1 MHEAMEL
8 KVLNTAGTETGEVVT
23 LRDDIFGAEISE
35 HAMYLDVKSIL
46 ANRRQGTHKTKTRG
60 EVRGGGKKPLRQ
72 KGTGN
77 ARQGS
82 SRSPL
87 HIGGGT
93 IFGPVPHSYDQKV
106 NKKVKLLAR
115 RSALS
120 SKAQAG
126 QILVVEDFRLEQIK
140 TKPFAD
146 ILKNLGLSQKK
157 TLMLTPEYDMVI
169 TRSGR
174 NIEVLTIMSAEM
186 ASTYD
191 ILHSQTVLVQK
202 TALKKIEETLG

>member
-8 KVLNTAGTETGEVVT
+8 KVLNTGGTETGEVVT

-46 ANRRQGTHKTKTRG
+46 AHKRQGTHKSKTRG
-60 EVRGGGKKPLRQ
+60 EVRGGGRKPLRQ

-87 HIGGGT
+87 NIGGGT
-93 IFGPVPHSYDQKV
+93 IFGPTPHAYDQKV

-120 SKAQAG
+120 SKVMAG
-126 QILVVEDFRLEQIK
+126 KIIVVEDFRFEQIK
-140 TKPFAD
+140 TKPFAE
-146 ILKNLGLSQKK
+146 ILKNLGLSEKK
-157 TLMLTPEYDMVI
+157 TLMLTPEYDMIMV
-169 TRSGR
+169 RSGR
-174 NIEVLTIMSAEM
+174 NIEALNLMTADK

-191 ILHSQTVLVQK
+191 ILQSHTVLVQK
-202 TALKKIEETLG
+202 TALKTIEDTLG

>member
-8 KVLNTAGTETGEVVT
+8 KVLNTGGTETGEVVT

-46 ANRRQGTHKTKTRG
+46 AHKRQGTHKSKTRG
-60 EVRGGGKKPLRQ
+60 EVRGGGRKPLRQ

-82 SRSPL
+82 TRSPL
-87 HIGGGT
+87 NIGGGT
-93 IFGPVPHSYDQKV
+93 IFGPTPHAYDQKV

-120 SKAQAG
+120 SKVKEG
-126 QILVVEDFRLEQIK
+126 KILVVEDFRFEEIK

-146 ILKNLGLSQKK
+146 ILKNLGLSAKK
-157 TLMLTPEYDMVI
+157 TLMLTPEYDMI
-169 TRSGR
+169 MARSGR
-174 NIEVLTIMSAEM
+174 NIEVLNLMTADK

-191 ILHSQTVLVQK
+191 ILQSHTVLVQK
-202 TALKKIEETLG
+202 TALKTIEDTLG

>member
-1 MHEAMEL
+1 MREAMEL
-8 KVLNTAGTETGEVVT
+8 KVLNTGGTETGEVVT

-46 ANRRQGTHKTKTRG
+46 AHKRQGTHKSKTRG
-60 EVRGGGKKPLRQ
+60 EVRGGGRKPLRQ

-87 HIGGGT
+87 NIGGGT
-93 IFGPVPHSYDQKV
+93 IFGPTPHAYDQKV

-120 SKAQAG
+120 SKARAG
-126 QILVVEDFRLEQIK
+126 QIVVVEDFRFEQIK

-146 ILKNLGLSQKK
+146 ILKNLGLSAKK
-157 TLMLTPEYDMVI
+157 TLLLTPEYDMI
-169 TRSGR
+169 IARSGR
-174 NIEVLTIMSAEM
+174 NIEVLNIMTADT

-191 ILHSQTVLVQK
+191 ILQSNTVLVQK
-202 TALKKIEETLG
+202 TALKTIEDTLG

>member
-8 KVLNTAGTETGEVVT
+8 KVLNTGGTETGEVVT

-46 ANRRQGTHKTKTRG
+46 ANRRQGTHKAKTRA

-87 HIGGGT
+87 NSGGGT
-93 IFGPVPHSYDQKV
+93 IFGPVPHGYDQKV
-106 NKKVKLLAR
+106 NKKVKLSLD
-115 RSALS
+115 AL
-120 SKAQAG
+120 
-126 QILVVEDFRLEQIK
+126 L
-140 TKPFAD
+140 
-146 ILKNLGLSQKK
+146 
-157 TLMLTPEYDMVI
+157 
-169 TRSGR
+169 
-174 NIEVLTIMSAEM
+174 
-186 ASTYD
+186 
-191 ILHSQTVLVQK
+191 
-202 TALKKIEETLG
+202 

>member
-1 MHEAMEL
+1 MEL
-8 KVLNTAGTETGEVVT
+8 KVLNTAGVETGEVVT

-46 ANRRQGTHKTKTRG
+46 ANRRQGTHKSKTRG
-60 EVRGGGKKPLRQ
+60 EVRGGGRKPLRQ

-93 IFGPVPHSYDQKV
+93 IFGPTPHSYDQKV

-120 SKAQAG
+120 SKAQTG
-126 QILVVEDFRLEQIK
+126 KIVVIEDFRFEQIK

-157 TLMLTPEYDMVI
+157 TLMLMPEYDMIV

-174 NIEVLTIMSAEM
+174 NIAVLEIMTADK

-191 ILHSQTVLVQK
+191 ILHSHTLLVQK

>member
-1 MHEAMEL
+1 MEL
-8 KVLNTAGTETGEVVT
+8 KVLNTGGTETGEVVT
-23 LRDDIFGAEISE
+23 LRDDIFGAEVSE
-35 HAMYLDVKSIL
+35 HAIYLDVKAIL
-46 ANRRQGTHKTKTRG
+46 ANRRQGTHKSKTRA
-60 EVRGGGKKPLRQ
+60 EVRGGGRKPLRQ

-87 HIGGGT
+87 NSGGGT
-93 IFGPVPHSYDQKV
+93 IFGPTPHGYDQKV

-120 SKAQAG
+120 AKAKDG
-126 QILVVEDFRLEQIK
+126 KIVVVEDFKFDHIK
-140 TKPFAD
+140 TKPFAQ
-146 ILKNLGLSQKK
+146 ILKNLGLAEKK
-157 TLMLTPEYDMVI
+157 TLLLTPEYDMI
-169 TRSGR
+169 IARSGR
-174 NIEVLTIMSAEM
+174 NIEVLNIMTADK

-202 TALKKIEETLG
+202 AALKTIEDTLG

>member
-8 KVLNTAGTETGEVVT
+8 KVLNTSGTETGEVVT

-46 ANRRQGTHKTKTRG
+46 AHKRQGTHKSKTRG
-60 EVRGGGKKPLRQ
+60 EVRGGGRKPLRQ

-82 SRSPL
+82 TRSPL
-87 HIGGGT
+87 NIGGGT
-93 IFGPVPHSYDQKV
+93 IFGPTPHAYDQKV

-120 SKAQAG
+120 TKAYEG
-126 QILVVEDFRLEQIK
+126 KIVVVEDFRFDEIK

-146 ILKNLGLSQKK
+146 ILKNLGLSEKK
-157 TLMLTPEYDMVI
+157 TLMLTPEYDMI
-169 TRSGR
+169 IARSGR
-174 NIEVLTIMSAEM
+174 NIEVLNLMTADKV
-186 ASTYD
+186 STYD
-191 ILHSQTVLVQK
+191 ILQSHTVVVQK
-202 TALKKIEETLG
+202 TALKTIEDTLG

>member
-1 MHEAMEL
+1 MEL

-120 SKAQAG
+120 SKAQEG
-126 QILVVEDFRLEQIK
+126 QIIVVEDFRLEQIK

-157 TLMLTPEYDMVI
+157 TLMLTPEHDMVI

-174 NIEVLTIMSAEM
+174 NIEVLTIMSAEK

-202 TALKKIEETLG
+202 TALNKIEETLG

>member
-1 MHEAMEL
+1 MEL
-8 KVLNTAGTETGEVVT
+8 KVVNTAGVETGEVVT

-35 HAMYLDVKSIL
+35 HAMYLDVKAIL
-46 ANRRQGTHKTKTRG
+46 ANRRQGTHKSKTRG
-60 EVRGGGKKPLRQ
+60 EVRGGGRKPLRQ

-93 IFGPVPHSYDQKV
+93 IFGPVPHGYDQKV

-115 RSALS
+115 RSAMS
-120 SKAQAG
+120 SKAQTG
-126 QILVVEDFRLEQIK
+126 KIVVIEDFRFEQIK

-157 TLMLTPEYDMVI
+157 TLMLMPEYDMI
-169 TRSGR
+169 LARSGR
-174 NIEVLTIMSAEM
+174 NIAVLDIMTADK

-191 ILHSQTVLVQK
+191 ILHSHTLLVQK

>member
-1 MHEAMEL
+1 MEL
-8 KVLNTAGTETGEVVT
+8 KVLNTAGVETGEVVT
-23 LRDDIFGAEISE
+23 LRDDIFGAEISD

-46 ANRRQGTHKTKTRG
+46 ANRRQGTHKSKTRG
-60 EVRGGGKKPLRQ
+60 EVRGGGRKPLRQ

-126 QILVVEDFRLEQIK
+126 QILVVDDFSFEQIK

-146 ILKNLGLSQKK
+146 ILKNLGLYQKK
-157 TLMLTPEYDMVI
+157 TLMLMPEYDMI
-169 TRSGR
+169 TTRSGR
-174 NIEVLTIMSAEM
+174 NIAVLNIMTADK

-191 ILHSQTVLVQK
+191 ILHSQTLLVQK
-202 TALKKIEETLG
+202 TALKKIEDTLG

>member
-1 MHEAMEL
+1 MCEAMEL

-46 ANRRQGTHKTKTRG
+46 ANKRQGTHKTKTRG

-120 SKAQAG
+120 SKAKEG
-126 QILVVEDFRLEQIK
+126 QIIVVEDFSLEAIK

-146 ILKNLGLSQKK
+146 ILKNLGLSDKK
-157 TLMLTPEYDMVI
+157 TLMLTPEYDMI
-169 TRSGR
+169 IARSGR
-174 NIEVLTIMSAEM
+174 NIEALTLMSAEK

-191 ILHSQTVLVQK
+191 ILHSKIVLVQK

>member
-8 KVLNTAGTETGEVVT
+8 KVLNTGGTETGEVVT
-23 LRDDIFGAEISE
+23 LRDDVFGAEISE

-46 ANRRQGTHKTKTRG
+46 AHKRQGTHKSKTRG
-60 EVRGGGKKPLRQ
+60 EVRGGGRKPLRQ

-82 SRSPL
+82 TRSPL
-87 HIGGGT
+87 NIGGGT
-93 IFGPVPHSYDQKV
+93 IFGPTPHAYDQKV

-120 SKAQAG
+120 SKVKEG
-126 QILVVEDFRLEQIK
+126 KILVVEDFRFEEIK

-146 ILKNLGLSQKK
+146 ILKNLGLSAKK
-157 TLMLTPEYDMVI
+157 TLMLTPEYDMI
-169 TRSGR
+169 MARSGR
-174 NIEVLTIMSAEM
+174 NIEVLNLMTADK

-191 ILHSQTVLVQK
+191 ILQSHTVLVQK
-202 TALKKIEETLG
+202 TALKTIEDTLG

>member
-1 MHEAMEL
+1 MEL
-8 KVLNTAGTETGEVVT
+8 KVFNTGGTETGEVVT

-46 ANRRQGTHKTKTRG
+46 AHKRQGTHKSKTRG
-60 EVRGGGKKPLRQ
+60 EVRGGGRKPLRQ

-87 HIGGGT
+87 NIGGGT
-93 IFGPVPHSYDQKV
+93 IFGPTPHAYDQKV

-120 SKAQAG
+120 SKARAG
-126 QILVVEDFRLEQIK
+126 QIVVVEDFRFEQIK

-146 ILKNLGLSQKK
+146 ILKNLGLSAKK
-157 TLMLTPEYDMVI
+157 TLLLTPEYDMI
-169 TRSGR
+169 IARSGR
-174 NIEVLTIMSAEM
+174 NIEVLNIMTADT

-191 ILHSQTVLVQK
+191 ILQSNTVLVQK
-202 TALKKIEETLG
+202 TALKTIEDTLG

>member
-1 MHEAMEL
+1 MREDMEL
-8 KVLNTAGTETGEVVT
+8 KDLNTGGTETGEVVT

-46 ANRRQGTHKTKTRG
+46 AHKRQGTHKSKTRG
-60 EVRGGGKKPLRQ
+60 EVRGGGRKPLRQ

-82 SRSPL
+82 TRSPL
-87 HIGGGT
+87 NIGGGT
-93 IFGPVPHSYDQKV
+93 IFGPTPHAYDQKV

-120 SKAQAG
+120 SKALAG
-126 QILVVEDFRLEQIK
+126 QIVVVEDFRFEHIK
-140 TKPFAD
+140 TKPFAE
-146 ILKNLGLSQKK
+146 ILKNLGLSAKK
-157 TLMLTPEYDMVI
+157 TLLLTPEYDMI
-169 TRSGR
+169 IARSGR
-174 NIEVLTIMSAEM
+174 NIEVLNVMTADT

-191 ILHSQTVLVQK
+191 ILHSHTVLVQK
-202 TALKKIEETLG
+202 TALKTIEDTLG

>member
-1 MHEAMEL
+1 MREAMEL
-8 KVLNTAGTETGEVVT
+8 KVLNTGGTETGEVVT

-46 ANRRQGTHKTKTRG
+46 AHKRQGTHKSKTRG
-60 EVRGGGKKPLRQ
+60 EVRGGGRKPLRQ

-82 SRSPL
+82 TRSPL
-87 HIGGGT
+87 NIGGGT
-93 IFGPVPHSYDQKV
+93 IFGPTPHAYDQKV

-120 SKAQAG
+120 SKVKEG
-126 QILVVEDFRLEQIK
+126 KILVVEDFRFEEIK

-146 ILKNLGLSQKK
+146 ILKNLGLSAKK
-157 TLMLTPEYDMVI
+157 TLMLTPEYDMI
-169 TRSGR
+169 MARSGR
-174 NIEVLTIMSAEM
+174 NIEVLNLMTADK

-191 ILHSQTVLVQK
+191 ILQSHTVLVQK
-202 TALKKIEETLG
+202 TALKTIEDTLG

>member
-1 MHEAMEL
+1 MEL
-8 KVLNTAGTETGEVVT
+8 KVFNTGGTETGEVVT

-46 ANRRQGTHKTKTRG
+46 AHKTQGTHKSKTRG
-60 EVRGGGKKPLRQ
+60 EVRGGGRKPLRQ

-87 HIGGGT
+87 NIGGGT
-93 IFGPVPHSYDQKV
+93 IFGPTPHAYDQKV

-120 SKAQAG
+120 SKARAG
-126 QILVVEDFRLEQIK
+126 QIVVVEDFRFEQIK

-146 ILKNLGLSQKK
+146 ILKNLGLSAKK
-157 TLMLTPEYDMVI
+157 TLLLTPEYDMI
-169 TRSGR
+169 IARSGR
-174 NIEVLTIMSAEM
+174 NIEVLNIMTADT

-191 ILHSQTVLVQK
+191 ILQSNTVLVQK
-202 TALKKIEETLG
+202 TALKTIEDTLG

>member
-1 MHEAMEL
+1 MREAMEL

-87 HIGGGT
+87 HVGGGT

-120 SKAQAG
+120 SKAQDG
-126 QILVVEDFRLEQIK
+126 QIIVVEDFRLEQIK

-146 ILKNLGLSQKK
+146 ILKNLGLSEKK
-157 TLMLTPEYDMVI
+157 TLMLTPEYDMVM

-174 NIEVLTIMSAEM
+174 NIEVLTIMSAEK

-191 ILHSQTVLVQK
+191 ILHSKTVLVQK

>member
-8 KVLNTAGTETGEVVT
+8 KVLNTAGAETGEVVT
-23 LRDDIFGAEISE
+23 LRDDIFGAEVSE

-46 ANRRQGTHKTKTRG
+46 AHKRQGTHKSKTRG
-60 EVRGGGKKPLRQ
+60 EVRGGGRKPLRQ

-87 HIGGGT
+87 NIGGGT
-93 IFGPVPHSYDQKV
+93 IFGPTPHAYEQKV

-120 SKAQAG
+120 AKAAAG
-126 QILVVEDFRLEQIK
+126 QILIVEDFKLDQLK
-140 TKPFAD
+140 T
-146 ILKNLGLSQKK
+146 
-157 TLMLTPEYDMVI
+157 
-169 TRSGR
+169 RR
-174 NIEVLTIMSAEM
+174 
-186 ASTYD
+186 ASPAAT
-191 ILHSQTVLVQK
+191 SSR
-202 TALKKIEETLG
+202 

>member
-1 MHEAMEL
+1 MEL
-8 KVLNTAGTETGEVVT
+8 KVLNTAGAETGEVVT

-46 ANRRQGTHKTKTRG
+46 ANRRQGTHKSKTRG

-82 SRSPL
+82 TRSPL

-120 SKAQAG
+120 SKAKDG
-126 QILVVEDFRLEQIK
+126 QIIVVEDFRLEQIK

-146 ILKNLGLSQKK
+146 ILKNLGLSEKK
-157 TLMLTPEYDMVI
+157 TLMLTPEYDTIM

-174 NIEVLTIMSAEM
+174 NIEVLTIMSAEK

-191 ILHSQTVLVQK
+191 ILHSKTVLVQK